1 MKVKIIILFVFLT
14 TQIFGQN
21 MKPRIMVIPADI
33 YMTKNNWVDKN
44 GNPDYAKA
52 FKNDNNIRLA
62 VSKLS
67 ESMGKRGFPLVSL
80 EMQLKGLQNESIL
93 NENYEGRGGDQIQ
106 LTVLDEIFQSTQPD
120 IVMDIDYT
128 LQSGGMVK
136 KLLYNLQAFDT
147 YTYKPLSSVSGTG
160 PGTGSNDIPAL
171 LQIAIKDN
179 MDNFC
184 AQLTDHFHKTMEIG
198 REIKIQIK
206 VNSDDVYLDDEY
218 VYDPYEM
225 DDELNMI
232 IEQWFYENAKGGM
245 YKVVGGDLAK
255 TMKIEEI
262 RIPIV
267 DDKGRAIDAY
277 KFINGLKKMLRKEP
291 FNITGKTIRVKGGLG
306 EAWLILGNK

>member
-1 MKVKIIILFVFLT
+1 
-14 TQIFGQN
+14 
-21 MKPRIMVIPADI
+21 
-33 YMTKNNWVDKN
+33 
-44 GNPDYAKA
+44 
-52 FKNDNNIRLA
+52 
-62 VSKLS
+62 
-67 ESMGKRGFPLVSL
+67 
-80 EMQLKGLQNESIL
+80 
-93 NENYEGRGGDQIQ
+93 
-106 LTVLDEIFQSTQPD
+106 
-120 IVMDIDYT
+120 
-128 LQSGGMVK
+128 
-136 KLLYNLQAFDT
+136 
-147 YTYKPLSSVSGTG
+147 
-160 PGTGSNDIPAL
+160 
-171 LQIAIKDN
+171 

-232 IEQWFYENAKGGM
+232 IEHWFYENAKGGM

>member
-1 MKVKIIILFVFLT
+1 MKVKIILLFVFIT

-160 PGTGSNDIPAL
+160 PGTGSNDIPTL

-232 IEQWFYENAKGGM
+232 IEHWFYENAKGGM